1 MMKFFK
7 EPLVHFV
14 LIGAALFAAFQVPWG
29 RDEADPNRIVVTAG
43 QVEAL
48 AANFSRTWMR
58 PPTPQELTHIVS
70 EHVRNEVFYREAL
83 ALGLDKDDLL
93 IRRRLRQKL
102 EFILEDVASQVDPS
116 DEDLAAFMAENPETF
131 RQNPK
136 LSFRQVYLSSDKRQD
151 IPADAKEMLVQLK
164 AGEDPDQLG
173 DRSMLD
179 STFELLGQ
187 DGIERRFGTE
197 FARQVVTLPVDEW
210 SGPVV
215 SGYGGHLV
223 LVSERVDG
231 RMPELEEVREAV
243 VLEWRNQKRKAVQEE
258 TIQDLLKNYEVVIEE
273 NPDPVE
279 TE

>member
-1 MMKFFK
+1 MKKFFK

-151 IPADAKEMLVQLK
+151 IPADAKEMLVQIK

>member
-1 MMKFFK
+1 MKKFFK

-151 IPADAKEMLVQLK
+151 IPADAKEMLVQIK

-173 DRSMLD
+173 DRSMLE

-243 VLEWRNQKRKAVQEE
+243 VLEWRNQKRKAVKEE